1 MAILR
6 AGQSWYNA
14 GRKATP
20 RMNRRIAKAKKK
32 VNGTEPEFYRNGNF
46 TICVFIEKGR
56 KEPRV
61 RVGVAKRNPN
71 CDEDNPERAKTIAY
85 ERALKGESVRL
96 S

>member
-1 MAILR
+1 
-6 AGQSWYNA
+6 
-14 GRKATP
+14 
-20 RMNRRIAKAKKK
+20 MNRRIAKAKKK

-46 TICVFIEKGR
+46 TICVFIEKGK

-61 RVGVAKRNPN
+61 RIGATKRNPN

-96 S
+96 